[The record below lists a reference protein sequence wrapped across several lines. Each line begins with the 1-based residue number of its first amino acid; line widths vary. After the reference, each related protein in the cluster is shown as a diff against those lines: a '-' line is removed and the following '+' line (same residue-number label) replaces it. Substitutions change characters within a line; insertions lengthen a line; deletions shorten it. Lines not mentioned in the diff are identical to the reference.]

1 MKIEYVIFG
10 VNINLPLV
18 QQILNYTV
26 NGSVRTQPEKDI
38 FGDLK
43 TSDIERNGKKGK
55 NVDKIEDNMSSS
67 NILAR
72 HLISYRL
79 SIMAIN
85 ILT

>member
-1 MKIEYVIFG
+1 MKIEYMVFG

-26 NGSVRTQPEKDI
+26 NGSVRTRPEKDI

-55 NVDKIEDNMSSS
+55 NVDKIKDNMSSS